1 MKAKSMA
8 IQETRADRV
17 FRTVVYAIL
26 GVLLVVYVYPLYFVV
41 IASISDPNA
50 VYNGEVL
57 FYPAQIT
64 MEGYEE
70 IFQYRELWVGY
81 LNSVFYTVV
90 GVLINIT
97 LTMMAAYA
105 LSRREMMLRG
115 AILKLFMFTMFFG
128 GGMIPSYLLV
138 KNLGLLDTRWVLLL
152 NGAVSVYNLIITRT
166 YFQTSIPNELF
177 ESAYIDGATEWQ
189 TFLKIALP
197 LSGAIIA
204 VMALY
209 AAVGTWGSWYTAFI
223 YITDQKKWPLQLR
236 LRQILILNQTQ
247 SLDYGMMSQ
256 EEIEMLQHQAF
267 MVYTMKYAIIFIAC
281 APMLVLYPFVQKYF
295 VKGVMIGSLKG

>member
-166 YFQTSIPNELF
+166 YLISTLPEELH
-177 ESAYIDGATEWQ
+177 EAAIMDGCRETRYLISVVLQ
-189 TFLKIALP
+189 
-197 LSGAIIA
+197 LSGAIIG
-204 VMALY
+204 VNALY
-209 AAVGTWGSWYTAFI
+209 YGAGHWNSYFSAMI
-223 YITDQKKWPLQLR
+223 CLTDRSKYPLQLI
-236 LRQILILNQTQ
+236 LREILNATTSSSVFEAAGSEAEKARQ
-247 SLDYGMMSQ
+247 MRVA
-256 EEIEMLQHQAF
+256 EVI
-267 MVYTMKYAIIFIAC
+267 KYCSIIVSSI
-281 APMLVLYPFVQKYF
+281 PLLVAYPFVQKSF
-295 VKGVMIGSLKG
+295 VKGVMIGSIKG

>member
-8 IQETRADRV
+8 VQETRADRV

-166 YFQTSIPNELF
+166 YLISTLPEELH
-177 ESAYIDGATEWQ
+177 EAAIMDGCRETRY
-189 TFLKIALP
+189 LISVVLP
-197 LSGAIIA
+197 LSGAIIG
-204 VMALY
+204 VNALY
-209 AAVGTWGSWYTAFI
+209 YGPGHWNSYFSAMI
-223 YITDQKKWPLQLR
+223 YLTDRSKYPLQLI
-236 LRQILILNQTQ
+236 LREILNATTSSSVFEAAGSEAEKARQ
-247 SLDYGMMSQ
+247 MRVA
-256 EEIEMLQHQAF
+256 EVI
-267 MVYTMKYAIIFIAC
+267 KYCSIIVSSI
-281 APMLVLYPFVQKYF
+281 PLLVAYPFVQKSF
-295 VKGVMIGSLKG
+295 VKGVMIGSIKG

>member
-166 YFQTSIPNELF
+166 YLISTLPEELH
-177 ESAYIDGATEWQ
+177 EAAIMDGAG
-189 TFLKIALP
+189 KP
-197 LSGAIIA
+197 AISSPWFCRYR
-204 VMALY
+204 V
-209 AAVGTWGSWYTAFI
+209 
-223 YITDQKKWPLQLR
+223 P
-236 LRQILILNQTQ
+236 
-247 SLDYGMMSQ
+247 SL
-256 EEIEMLQHQAF
+256 A
-267 MVYTMKYAIIFIAC
+267 
-281 APMLVLYPFVQKYF
+281 
-295 VKGVMIGSLKG
+295 